1 MRLCHYISLFF
12 LLILDNVIRGN
23 HWGGIDIRNGG
34 SSLVT
39 GNSIIS
45 GISHGIV
52 VGLDGKASVE
62 NNLISG

>member
-1 MRLCHYISLFF
+1 M
-12 LLILDNVIRGN
+12 IRGN